1 MLSWDTMTTII
12 KGGGGG
18 GGGGLEVAN
27 TYTVFLSSC
36 GLLGVGVACVNTLK
50 MVPF

>member
-1 MLSWDTMTTII
+1 MACTVLGSRYHGNWV
-12 KGGGGG
+12 GGA
-18 GGGGLEVAN
+18 EEAIA
-27 TYTVFLSSC
+27 YTVFLSSC